1 MTYFKKKLETRYAN
15 IAPIIWATMKPGAP
29 VHRIPENVSV
39 KLLAIVTAGL
49 AKDVD
54 EVHQ

>member
-15 IAPIIWATMKPGAP
+15 IAPMIWATINPGAP
-29 VHRIPENVSV
+29 VHRIPENVLV
-39 KLLAIVTAGL
+39 KPLAIVTDGL
-49 AKDVD
+49 TKDVD